1 MSEAQAVVDYDAE
14 WDAKENRG
22 SFSLKLSSGKRTRFQ
37 TSDGTEFIA
46 ILNLL
51 QGEKTVFAKPPL
63 LTTKP

>member
-1 MSEAQAVVDYDAE
+1 MAQAQAVVDYDAE
-14 WDAKENRG
+14 WDAKDNRG
-22 SFSLKLSSGKRTRFQ
+22 SFSLKLSGGKRTRFQ
-37 TSDGTEFIA
+37 ASDGTEFIA